1 MHNDNEK
8 PFRNHIEDMPRKKVS
23 TATLFSHGFDLPAS
37 CGKNFKKY
45 GITNFTSF
53 LIVLL
58 FYNRRMTK
66 LSICVSTTSF

>member
-37 CGKNFKKY
+37 CGKSSRNME
-45 GITNFTSF
+45 ITNFTSF

-58 FYNRRMTK
+58 FYNWRMTK
-66 LSICVSTTSF
+66 LNIYVT

>member
-37 CGKNFKKY
+37 CGK
-45 GITNFTSF
+45 TSRNRNNKF
-53 LIVLL
+53 HFIPNCLIVLQSKDDQIKHMC
-58 FYNRRMTK
+58 FNN
-66 LSICVSTTSF
+66 

>member
-37 CGKNFKKY
+37 CGKNFK
-45 GITNFTSF
+45 N
-53 LIVLL
+53 
-58 FYNRRMTK
+58 ME
-66 LSICVSTTSF
+66 